1 MASRRKS
8 IFEYNA
14 QFHVF
19 DLNGDEIL
27 SRDELK
33 SVRRTLF
40 LSLSSVTNVS
50 KTDRPNRHFLH
61 VVES

>member
-19 DLNGDEIL
+19 DLNGDGIL

-33 SVRRTLF
+33 SVRTL
-40 LSLSSVTNVS
+40 LISLSRATNVS